1 MTLAALSEGWRCFIN
16 DEIWRCLVNC
26 KTPYTLLMPACARAG
41 NDKASVSD
49 AVISHPYPI
58 REDLLTGGSASQ
70 AWLSTSSSR
79 NTRVLRV
86 SGMKV
91 SSLGSWEA
99 LLSKQGG
106 WPTACLSSLQVPK
119 SLMMVPQV
127 CTLLLAETVNTHQI
141 SKWNCRPCA
150 FEELGSGICRVE
162 HRLKRPSVRKGLTGW
177 NCSQWLKVGK
187 WEQLSGKITPLSDGN
202 RDGEGRNGELRLW
215 ADRMARRPP
224 ELASWAWT
232 DQLLPAVTTLGEEF

>member
-1 MTLAALSEGWRCFIN
+1 MATFQIRHLICKGWWWWLLAPLSEGWRCFIN
-16 DEIWRCLVNC
+16 VGIWRCLVNC

-58 REDLLTGGSASQ
+58 WEDLLTGGSASQ

-91 SSLGSWEA
+91 SSLGSWEV

-127 CTLLLAETVNTHQI
+127 LHTA
-141 SKWNCRPCA
+141 A
-150 FEELGSGICRVE
+150 
-162 HRLKRPSVRKGLTGW
+162 GW
-177 NCSQWLKVGK
+177 NCQYSSDFKVK
-187 WEQLSGKITPLSDGN
+187 L
-202 RDGEGRNGELRLW
+202 
-215 ADRMARRPP
+215 
-224 ELASWAWT
+224 
-232 DQLLPAVTTLGEEF
+232 